1 MFAEVQKR
9 YEFGRFRLDP
19 TEHTLL
25 RGDQVVALTPKAF
38 ETLALLVQKSGHLV
52 RKDELIESVWQETVV
67 EESNLNV
74 IIHTLRKALGD
85 DPRESKYI
93 ETVAK
98 CGFRFVAEVRKPEE
112 HERTAS
118 VPTNGSGSVNAAKQP
133 SYPEQINGFHS
144 ASLLPSSLRHPR
156 GRRSLV
162 LLALSVIA
170 VALTATSISVLRS
183 NRQPT
188 TAAAPPAQGRS
199 IAVLPFSVL
208 SSEKGDEYLSLGL
221 ADALITSLSQ
231 TRQVIVRQT
240 EAVAKYQNTDK
251 DPLEAGRQQG
261 VDAVLEG
268 QVQRIGDRVRVTAR
282 LVRTSDGASLWADRF
297 DEKFTNIFAVEDA
310 VAEKVAR
317 TTILAMKGAGEAPT
331 TERLTK
337 RYTENNEAYEAYL
350 KGRYMWNKRTVDS
363 LQKAL
368 GYFQQAL
375 RLDPNYSLAYVGLAD
390 TYTLLS
396 FFTLAAPSDAF
407 PKAKEAA
414 EKALAIDPTL
424 ADAYTALGQYKAYY
438 EWDWNGAEVECQ
450 KGIALNPNYPLLHHW
465 SSLNLIAMGR
475 MDEARAAMQR
485 ALELDPLLLVSNVN
499 LGRIDYYE
507 GRYDQAIKQYQ
518 RALDL
523 DKDFMRTHL
532 RMGLAY
538 VQQGRY
544 HEALTEYNKALE
556 IAGDTPQIRAHIAHV
571 LAISGKRSEAL
582 IELAKLQERAKRQ
595 YVPPY
600 DIALIYVGLG
610 ENDKAFAWLEKAYD
624 DHSTE
629 MTYFKVDPLLAP
641 LHSDPRYQNLLR
653 RMKLT

>member
-1 MFAEVQKR
+1 MVSQVQER
-9 YEFGRFRLDP
+9 YEFGPFRLDP

-25 RGDQVVALTPKAF
+25 RGDQLIALTPKAF
-38 ETLALLVQKSGHLV
+38 ETLAVLVRSRGHLI
-52 RKDELIESVWQETVV
+52 RKEELIERVWRDTIV
-67 EESNLNV
+67 EEGNLNV

-85 DPRESKYI
+85 DPREHKYI

-98 CGFRFVAEVRKPEE
+98 CGYRFVAEVRKADE
-112 HERTAS
+112 HEEIPSEVTNTSPVNPAS
-118 VPTNGSGSVNAAKQP
+118 DSLHL
-133 SYPEQINGFHS
+133 EQISVAPS
-144 ASLLPSSLRHPR
+144 ASLPASASRRPR
-156 GRRSLV
+156 ARLNLIAFGASIL
-162 LLALSVIA
+162 A
-170 VALTATSISVLRS
+170 VALAATGFFLWRFNHRPV
-183 NRQPT
+183 
-188 TAAAPPAQGRS
+188 AAVATPPALVRS
-199 IAVLPFSVL
+199 IAVLPFRVL

-240 EAVAKYQNTDK
+240 EGVAKYQNTGK
-251 DPLEAGRQQG
+251 DPLEAGREQG

-282 LVRTSDGASLWADRF
+282 LVRTSDGTSLWADHF
-297 DEKFTNIFAVEDA
+297 EEKFTNIFAVEDA

-317 TTILAMKGAGEAPT
+317 TTILAMKGAGDAPN
-331 TERLTK
+331 ERLTK
-337 RYTENNEAYEAYL
+337 RYTENNDAYEAYL
-350 KGRYMWNKRTVDS
+350 KGRYMWNKRTADS

-368 GYFQQAL
+368 GYFQQAI

-396 FFTLAAPSDAF
+396 FFTLAAPHDAF
-407 PKAKEAA
+407 PKAKVAA
-414 EKALAIDPTL
+414 EKALAIDNTL
-424 ADAYTALGQYKAYY
+424 AEAYTALGQFKAYY
-438 EWDWNGAEVECQ
+438 EWDWNGAEDQFQ

-465 SSLNLIAMGR
+465 RSLNLIAMGR
-475 MDEARAAMQR
+475 MDEARAAMRR
-485 ALELDPLLLVSNVN
+485 ALELDPLLLVTNVN

-518 RALDL
+518 RALEL

-532 RMGLAY
+532 RLGLAY

-544 HEALTEYNKALE
+544 QEALAEYNKALD

-571 LAISGKRSEAL
+571 MAVSGKRSEAL
-582 IELAKLQERAKRQ
+582 KGLTELQERAKRQ

-600 DIALIYVGLG
+600 DIALIYIGLG
-610 ENDKAFAWLEKAYD
+610 EKDKAFAWLEKAYN

-629 MTYFKVDPLLAP
+629 MIYFKVEPLLAP
-641 LHSDPRYQNLLR
+641 LRSDSRYQDLLR
-653 RMKLT
+653 RMKLS